1 MKRIACLVLFQFSLI
16 QFVIAQETP
25 LEKYSAYRYYKSDK
39 TKTGTGYK
47 LRNYEVL
54 LRRCLF
60 YVYKDSIVYTTK
72 GSTVY
77 KIYKIKR
84 YSDDTHYFANDSS
97 GEYFDIV
104 IYHSEF
110 GNQTYYAVNVF
121 KTDKNG
127 NWLGLTRFDLNK
139 IQ

>member
-1 MKRIACLVLFQFSLI
+1 MKRMVCVVLLSFCLVNL
-16 QFVIAQETP
+16 VKAQEAP
-25 LEKYSAYRYYKSDK
+25 LEKYSAFRYYQSDK
-39 TKTGTGYK
+39 NGKGYK
-47 LRNYEVL
+47 LRHYEVL

-60 YVYKDSIVYTTK
+60 YVYKNRIVYTTK

-97 GEYFDIV
+97 GAYYDIV

-110 GNQTYYAVNVF
+110 DNQTYYAVNVF

-127 NWLGLTRFDLNK
+127 NWLALTRFDLK
-139 IQ
+139 KLP